1 MRLDKSGF
9 GQAWY
14 GRLGKVRFGLVLCG
28 LLGQAWLVRC
38 DMVRTGWVFSGRLGE
53 VGIGVVCKVL
63 SGRQGGVRSY
73 WVRLYRARFGVAG
86 TVSEVWIDKT
96 QLGMVRYG
104 SFWQAK

>member
-1 MRLDKSGF
+1 MVWCGMAGTIRLDKT
-9 GQAWY
+9 WY
-14 GRLGKVRFGLVLCG
+14 GSVCSGRQLQAR
-28 LLGQAWLVRC
+28 QAWLVRC

-73 WVRLYRARFGVAG
+73 WVRRDLTRFGVAG
-86 TVSEVWIDKT
+86 TVRFGRLH
-96 QLGMVRYG
+96 LGMVRCG